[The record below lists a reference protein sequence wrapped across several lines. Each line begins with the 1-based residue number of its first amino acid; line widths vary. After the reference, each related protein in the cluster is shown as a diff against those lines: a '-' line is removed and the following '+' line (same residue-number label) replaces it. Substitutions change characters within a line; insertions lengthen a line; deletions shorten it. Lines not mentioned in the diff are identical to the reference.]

1 MARTK
6 ISEFS
11 STPGNNTDIDGI
23 NINEGCAPSGI
34 NDAIRELMSQ
44 LKDFQAGTAGD
55 SFNGPVGTTTAAAGA
70 FTTLSASSTVSGTGF
85 STYLASP
92 PAIGGTAAAA
102 GSFTTLSASST
113 VTLSGGTA
121 NGVLYLNASKVATS
135 GTALTFDGGSFK
147 LNTAGNFVVGNVAGY
162 DVLFTTPQTTGNGV
176 LQFVLNFAGTA
187 YEPLTQ
193 DASYWV
199 WRPSGTETMRL
210 TSTGLGIGTSSPATK
225 LEVSGSAAVA
235 RVSGTAG
242 TVPQLQLSSSGVV
255 NWSLRSNND
264 SGSDF
269 TIYQDSTQRLKIDS
283 SGNLGIGTS
292 SPSAK
297 LNVVGTGDMSVIFES
312 AGTSNAASL
321 IVRSGNGTTSGLY
334 AYARFVNND
343 TNAQDWRIGTYGT
356 NNLSIVNAKA
366 GTTPVVL
373 DSSGNLGLGVTPNTW
388 SVGKALE
395 LGFAGNALWG
405 NSSDECIVTQAAYY
419 NAGWKYARNGA
430 ATHYSQYNGTHRW
443 FNAASGTAGNAISF
457 TQAMTLD
464 ASGNLVIG
472 DTSASYRLDVKGST
486 GNGIAYR
493 DGTVINYLGTTGS
506 NLGYL
511 GTLTNHPVAFLTNAT
526 ERARIDTT
534 GNLLVGQT
542 ATGLTNSNSITLEA
556 PGGAEV
562 INHNNS
568 SPSGSYYVIFGYNGG
583 LIGSI
588 TQNGTTGVLYN
599 INSDARLKENIADA
613 DSASDLIDAIQV
625 RKFDWKS
632 NGSHQRYG
640 MVAQELFEVAPE
652 AVSKP
657 ADDEEMMG
665 VDYSKLV
672 PMLVKEIQQ
681 LRVRVAQLEKG
692 N

>member
-443 FNAASGTAGNAISF
+443 FTAPSGTAGSTISF
-457 TQAMTLD
+457 TQGMTLTTAINLLLNGTSD
-464 ASGNLVIG
+464 PAGAQGCLVIYNR
-472 DTSASYRLDVKGST
+472 TAAPT
-486 GNGIAYR
+486 GNIAGGILYVEAGALKYR
-493 DGTVINYLGTTGS
+493 GSSGTVTT
-506 NLGYL
+506 LA
-511 GTLTNHPVAFLTNAT
+511 VA
-526 ERARIDTT
+526 
-534 GNLLVGQT
+534 
-542 ATGLTNSNSITLEA
+542 
-556 PGGAEV
+556 
-562 INHNNS
+562 
-568 SPSGSYYVIFGYNGG
+568 
-583 LIGSI
+583 
-588 TQNGTTGVLYN
+588 
-599 INSDARLKENIADA
+599 
-613 DSASDLIDAIQV
+613 
-625 RKFDWKS
+625 
-632 NGSHQRYG
+632 
-640 MVAQELFEVAPE
+640 
-652 AVSKP
+652 
-657 ADDEEMMG
+657 
-665 VDYSKLV
+665 
-672 PMLVKEIQQ
+672 
-681 LRVRVAQLEKG
+681 
-692 N
+692 